1 MSLVCYMREDEL
13 PKDPWAWRKYGQ
25 KPIKGSPHPRSYYKC
40 STWSDCP
47 ARRKVEKCK
56 TQENT
61 YIVTYEGE
69 HNHAKPTSNKNVVV
83 GTSQRKSPETGLH
96 SMEEVGS
103 STNITNSGSPN
114 VVMLHIDHPE
124 SSNAQVL
131 ADQSKTPYPE
141 VELLESQSLV
151 VEDVGSSSNVRNLGS
166 HNKMI
171 LQFEEPQ
178 SSNVTGVVG
187 DSNLPYSETGFIG
200 SFDDNDDILIPN
212 ITTWSEDYLMDF
224 NRLNGVAIFP

>member
-1 MSLVCYMREDEL
+1 MQHLDRLS
-13 PKDPWAWRKYGQ
+13 
-25 KPIKGSPHPRSYYKC
+25 
-40 STWSDCP
+40 

-69 HNHAKPTSNKNVVV
+69 HNHAKPTLNKNVVV
-83 GTSQRKSPETGLH
+83 GTSQRKSPKTGLH
-96 SMEEVGS
+96 SAEEVGS
-103 STNITNSGSPN
+103 STNITNSGSSN
-114 VVMLHIDHPE
+114 VVMLQSDHPE

-131 ADQSKTPYPE
+131 VDQSKILYSE
-141 VELLESQSLV
+141 MELLESQLPAAK
-151 VEDVGSSSNVRNLGS
+151 EVGSSSNVRNLGS

-171 LQFEEPQ
+171 MQFDEPQ
-178 SSNVTGVVG
+178 SSNVTGVAG

-212 ITTWSEDYLMDF
+212 ITAWSEDYLMDF
-224 NRLNGVAIFP
+224 NCLNGGALFPQFGITQRACLV